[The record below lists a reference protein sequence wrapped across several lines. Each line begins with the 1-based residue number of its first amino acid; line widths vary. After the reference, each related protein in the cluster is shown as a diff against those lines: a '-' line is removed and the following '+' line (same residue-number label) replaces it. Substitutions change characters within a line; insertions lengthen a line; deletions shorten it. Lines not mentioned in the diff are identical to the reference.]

1 MTLHRGDLDRYYP
14 RTDESTRRALAA
26 DVAFDH
32 LLALMAQ
39 RHLFDVCGLV
49 FKGGTAIRKYRLRGE
64 SRLSTD
70 LDFDAAPGA
79 DALIAQEID
88 GRTLSGF
95 EFTVSERRG
104 FYTVHAR
111 TPFDIEVGARMD
123 FSTRGLW
130 LAPETLR
137 PVPLSIHDRYD
148 IALPQIPV
156 VAADENVAEKLS
168 RWQNEPLVRDLHDLA
183 LLRRLIRSPELVARM
198 WVLKS
203 HQSMTQ
209 PRSRHPQG
217 KPAAVVEDLFTP
229 HPTSTFVL
237 QDLIYP
243 QQVPDNRK
251 TELVQRW
258 LTQLPQQYDF
268 CRAALEPPLNE
279 LAADTG
285 HLAWRI
291 PEEIRHIQATAGPR
305 IHRKQPEIGLLDL

>member
-1 MTLHRGDLDRYYP
+1 MTLRRGDLDRYYP
-14 RTDESTRRALAA
+14 RCDERTRQALAA

-39 RHLFDVCGLV
+39 RHLFEVCGLV
-49 FKGGTAIRKYRLRGE
+49 FKGGTAIRKYRLRGN

-79 DALIAQEID
+79 DTLIAQEID
-88 GRTLSGF
+88 GRSLSGF
-95 EFTVSERRG
+95 EFSVSERRG
-104 FYTVHAR
+104 FYTVCTR
-111 TPFDIEVGARMD
+111 TPFNIEVDARMD

-130 LAPETLR
+130 LAAETLP

-148 IALPQIPV
+148 IDLPPIPV
-156 VAADENVAEKLS
+156 ISADENVAEKLS

-183 LLRRLIRSPELVARM
+183 HARRLIRSPELVARM

-209 PRSRHPQG
+209 PRSRHPRG
-217 KPAAVVEDLFTP
+217 KPAAVVEDLFRP
-229 HPTSTFVL
+229 HPISTFVL

-243 QQVPDNRK
+243 QQVPDSRK
-251 TELVQRW
+251 AELIQHW
-258 LTQLPQQYDF
+258 LTQLPHQYDF
-268 CRAALEPPLNE
+268 CGAALEPPLNE

-291 PEEIRHIQATAGPR
+291 PEEIHHIQTTAEPS
-305 IHRKQPEIGLLDL
+305 IGRHQQRGIEL